1 MIFYFLVVAG
11 LLIWG
16 VFLAWRWK
24 TVKDFAPE
32 VLAAKK
38 RDHELP
44 ASVTEAEFT
53 DLYLRSE
60 GPRAQTYFFA
70 CAAILFFLLGPFVAG
85 FNSIWRM
92 FWLMSG
98 QSPVFET
105 GTLVHTF
112 MVFLAF
118 MGAAIALLA
127 IAMRRYYALMPP
139 NLKQV
144 MRDLNGGAR

>member
-11 LLIWG
+11 LLVWG
-16 VFLAWRWK
+16 GALAWRWK
-24 TVKDFAPE
+24 AVRDFSPA

-44 ASVTEAEFT
+44 DSVTETEFT

-60 GPRAQTYFFA
+60 GPRAQTYIFA

-85 FNSIWRM
+85 FNAVWNM
-92 FWLMSG
+92 FWEMSG
-98 QSPVFET
+98 KSPVFET
-105 GTLVHTF
+105 GTLIHTF
-112 MVFLAF
+112 TVFLAF
-118 MGAAIALLA
+118 MGTSVALLA
-127 IAMRRYYALMPP
+127 AAMHRYYALMPP

-144 MRDLNGGAR
+144 IRDLNGGAR